1 VKDLEESYVDKS
13 IEAVKEGRK
22 KSEEDKLESIAKDL
36 EESYVDKSIEAAQK
50 SSEKSE
56 GDGYT
61 AKNDIDQSDVE

>member
-1 VKDLEESYVDKS
+1 V
-13 IEAVKEGRK
+13 
-22 KSEEDKLESIAKDL
+22 KDL

>member
-1 VKDLEESYVDKS
+1 
-13 IEAVKEGRK
+13 VKEGSK

-56 GDGYT
+56 GDELEIT
-61 AKNDIDQSDVE
+61 TNDIDQSDAE